1 MKILYY
7 LGWSVTRV
15 ISKLIFRIKISGG
28 ENFPPSGGF
37 ILATNHISYY
47 DPPLVGSW
55 APRQVYFFAKQELFK
70 NKLFGWIIRQTN
82 ALPVRRGAIDRQ
94 ALELSLDVISRGY
107 GLTIFPE
114 GTRSKTGALQ
124 PGKPGV
130 SYLAAKSGY
139 PVLPVALMGTEDRY
153 VLEQLKHFR
162 RIHIIATAGK
172 LMTLEMPQGKN
183 REQILDDQTEEIM
196 CQIAAL
202 LPKSYHGVYAD
213 NPRLKELM
221 ENA

>member
-7 LGWSVTRV
+7 LGWFVTRV

-82 ALPVRRGAIDRQ
+82 ALPVKRGAIDRQ

-114 GTRSKTGALQ
+114 GTRSKTERFLN
-124 PGKPGV
+124 PKPGV
-130 SYLAAKSGY
+130 GMLAIKAGCPIVPGY
-139 PVLPVALMGTEDRY
+139 V
-153 VLEQLKHFR
+153 
-162 RIHIIATAGK
+162 
-172 LMTLEMPQGKN
+172 
-183 REQILDDQTEEIM
+183 
-196 CQIAAL
+196 
-202 LPKSYHGVYAD
+202 HGA
-213 NPRLKELM
+213 NRLKDCIWGRNKLSITFGEPFSVEWVRSFAGDKDGYQTIAIAVMGRIGELKSHVL
-221 ENA
+221 ASRK